1 MKSHKVSSAPLKRIF
16 NLLSLER
23 EDITLIYGYAILGGV
38 IGLSLPLGIQAVMT
52 LMVGGEA
59 SSSWFVLIS
68 LIILGV
74 LFVGIVQ
81 ILQISIM
88 ERFQQ
93 KLMVK
98 SSFDLAF
105 RVPRWK
111 LEEMLKQYAP
121 ELMNRF
127 FDVLGLQKGLSKLLV
142 GFLSSF
148 LQIIFAIIL
157 LAMYHPYFAM
167 YGIAL
172 FIVTLLIFRFTFEKG
187 LSTSMQESAYK
198 YKVVAWLEELART
211 MNLVKLAGYTDMHLR
226 KTNTIVNGW
235 LRWRKAHFKVLM
247 FQFGLII
254 TFKVLMTGGL
264 LIIGGL
270 LVFAGELNIA
280 QFVASEITIILIIN
294 SVEKLIGSIETIY
307 DVLTSVEKLG
317 KVMDI
322 DLETDDGISFEDID
336 TGRGVAIEFD
346 ELTYQFP
353 DTNTPVLDNISF
365 RIKPGEKVCVTGM
378 PGSGKSTLINL
389 ASTLFH
395 NYKGNITFNDITL
408 KNINLISIRSYVGE
422 NLAKKD
428 LIQGTIAENISMGRD
443 DIGYHDIKKATDAVG
458 LTSFIQKTD
467 EGFNTKIVPE
477 DITVPSSVVTKIAM
491 ARSIAEK
498 PHLFILDNF
507 LQNLEER
514 DKELIVSSLV
524 GKDKFWT
531 LIGASNDAVFA
542 KRCDRIIVL
551 SDGKIIGDG
560 DFEHI
565 SSQPYADVLFQ
576 K

>member
-1 MKSHKVSSAPLKRIF
+1 MKDKDVAGLPLKRIF
-16 NLLSLER
+16 NLLALEG

-38 IGLSLPLGIQAVMT
+38 IGLSLPLGIQAVMN
-52 LMVGGEA
+52 LMVAGET
-59 SSSWFVLIS
+59 SSSWFVLIT
-68 LIILGV
+68 LIILGIG
-74 LFVGIVQ
+74 FVGVVQ

-98 SSFDLAF
+98 SAFDLAF

-111 LEEMLKQYAP
+111 LEGLLKKYAP

-157 LAMYHPYFAM
+157 LAMYHTYFAL
-167 YGIAL
+167 YGIFL
-172 FIVTLLIFRFTFEKG
+172 FIVTLLVFRYTFKKG
-187 LSTSMQESAYK
+187 LATSLEESSYK
-198 YKVVAWLEELART
+198 YKLAGWLEELART
-211 MNLVKLAGYTDMHLR
+211 MNIIKLAGYTDMHLR
-226 KTNTIVNGW
+226 KTNTIVNNW
-235 LRWRKAHFKVLM
+235 LKWRKAHFKVLM

-264 LIIGGL
+264 LVIGGL
-270 LVFAGELNIA
+270 LVFDAELNIA

-294 SVEKLIGSIETIY
+294 SVEKLVGSIETIY

-317 KVMDI
+317 RVMDLE
-322 DLETDDGISFEDID
+322 LETDDGISFEDID

-346 ELTYQFP
+346 QVSYQFP
-353 DTNTPVLDNISF
+353 ETSKPVLDDLNFS
-365 RIKPGEKVCVTGM
+365 IKAGEKVCITGM
-378 PGSGKSTLINL
+378 PGSGKSTLVNL
-389 ASTLFH
+389 TATLFH
-395 NYKGNITFNDITL
+395 DYEGNITFNDITL
-408 KNINLISIRSYVGE
+408 KNINLISLRSYVGE

-458 LTSFIQKTD
+458 LTEYIQKMD

-507 LQNLEER
+507 LLNLKDD
-514 DKELIVSSLV
+514 DKELIIKSLV
-524 GKDKFWT
+524 GRDKFWT
-531 LIGASNDAVFA
+531 LIGASNDKLFA
-542 KRCDRIIVL
+542 QSCDRILVL
-551 SDGKIIGDG
+551 GDNGKIIGDG
-560 DFEHI
+560 DYETI
-565 SSQPYADVLFQ
+565 LKEPYARSLFQ
-576 K
+576 